1 MGCPPHAHVVGCL
14 LGGAESRQDEGG
26 PAGGAD
32 SERPVSPS
40 APQQPG
46 RAPAGQGPGVSSDA
60 GIRGP
65 RSSFG
70 LSLGPKDAISRSQ
83 GSNLGRTAALRA
95 QRRLRSGK
103 L

>member
-1 MGCPPHAHVVGCL
+1 MGCSPHAHVVGCL
-14 LGGAESRQDEGG
+14 LGGAESRQGEGG
-26 PAGGAD
+26 PAGG
-32 SERPVSPS
+32 ERPVSPS

-46 RAPAGQGPGVSSDA
+46 RAAVGQGPGVSSDA

-95 QRRLRSGK
+95 QRRLGSEK

>member
-40 APQQPG
+40 VRSSLAGRPWLRDLGSPHLGSPQTPE
-46 RAPAGQGPGVSSDA
+46 
-60 GIRGP
+60 
-65 RSSFG
+65 SSFG
-70 LSLGPKDAISRSQ
+70 LSLGPNDVISRSE

-95 QRRLRSGK
+95 QRGLRSEK

>member
-1 MGCPPHAHVVGCL
+1 MGRL

-32 SERPVSPS
+32 SERLVAPS
-40 APQQPG
+40 APEPG
-46 RAPAGQGPGVSSDA
+46 RAAVGQGPGVSSDA
-60 GIRGP
+60 EIRDP

-70 LSLGPKDAISRSQ
+70 LSLGPEDAISRSQ

-95 QRRLRSGK
+95 QRRLRSEK